1 MIDEKRGTWRVLV
14 LAGVAAGGLS
24 CGGDGAT
31 AALDAAYEL
40 GKTSSALALEAAAS
54 GRQVLDELELE
65 PFTYR
70 RTQEVD
76 DLPTLTTV
84 CGVRYRVSESDW
96 GLVPDL
102 TFACGDQAAEVE
114 ALADARRRLEAH
126 LSLPSSDYSLRAIS
140 LATPGAALSDDG
152 PALVFARGLG
162 VEVDLDACFEH
173 VAERLAGT
181 ATALADLQCQT
192 FLAPGPLLD
201 EYRDDLRERAR
212 RARDLT
218 AVKPPSP
225 ALALSPDVASL
236 CGAET
241 GAAGPA
247 VPGEVAGSRTGG
259 DVAHALRLEAG
270 QSVVIDLRS
279 DAFDTYLTLFDGSCS
294 TELGSNDDGAGGS
307 DSRLH
312 WTSHAGG
319 DFVVVVGS
327 YGSSFGVGPYRLG
340 VSVVSEERALTTAER
355 ESLQGLVRWVGEAP
369 EEEVLAAWRGGSG
382 SELQLG
388 CLSRERFRT
397 AAAARAAVAGEA
409 RSVCLA
415 ALGQAT
421 EARKAVLAGEE

>member
-1 MIDEKRGTWRVLV
+1 MIDEKRFAWWTVAAL
-14 LAGVAAGGLS
+14 AAGGLS

-76 DLPTLTTV
+76 DLPTLTRV

-102 TFACGDQAAEVE
+102 SFPCDDEAAEEE
-114 ALADARRRLEAH
+114 ALADARQRLEAH
-126 LSLPSSDYSLRAIS
+126 LSLPSSEYSLRAVS

-152 PALVFARGLG
+152 PGLVFARGLG
-162 VEVDLDACFEH
+162 VEVDLDECFQH

-192 FLAPGPLLD
+192 FLAPGLLLD
-201 EYRDDLRERAR
+201 ELRDDLRQRAE

-218 AVKPPSP
+218 AVKPPGP
-225 ALALSPDVASL
+225 AIALSPDVARL
-236 CGAET
+236 CGAAA

-247 VPGEVAGSRTGG
+247 VPGEVAGTRTGG
-259 DVAHALRLEAG
+259 DVAHAIRLGAG

-279 DAFDTYLTLFDGSCS
+279 SAFDTFLTLFDGACS
-294 TELGSNDDGAGGS
+294 TQLASDDDGAGGS

-319 DFVVVVGS
+319 DHVLVVGS

-340 VSVVSEERALTTAER
+340 VTVDSDERVLTTAER
-355 ESLQGLVRWVGEAP
+355 EALDGFVRWVNEAP
-369 EEEVLAAWRGGSG
+369 EEEVQAAWRGGSG
-382 SELQLG
+382 SDLQLG
-388 CLSRERFRT
+388 CLFRERFRS

-415 ALGQAT
+415 ALEQAT
-421 EARKAVLAGEE
+421 EARKAVLAAEE